1 MPEEGLRHQ
10 IENEPGLGLPGGSG
24 WSWRWER
31 RPRLLP
37 HRLLW
42 RLNRLLRPAPLL
54 RRPRPPRWRR
64 MPWRPSAARRRSAGE
79 LWLVSKLPARGRKK
93 AASGGTRGKL
103 LYGKHEIKRE
113 SIPMSTL
120 ELDMGTVIVK
130 GDVFAVDHRELKK
143 RGAWV
148 VCFDVT
154 DYTGSV
160 RVSKFFPR

>member
-1 MPEEGLRHQ
+1 MAAFRRTEE
-10 IENEPGLGLPGGSG
+10 I
-24 WSWRWER
+24 
-31 RPRLLP
+31 
-37 HRLLW
+37 
-42 RLNRLLRPAPLL
+42 
-54 RRPRPPRWRR
+54 
-64 MPWRPSAARRRSAGE
+64 RRRALAGLKTASPRE
-79 LWLVSKLPARGRKK
+79 KK

-154 DYTGSV
+154 DYTG
-160 RVSKFFPR
+160 